1 MKKIVVFLVLI
12 VLGQS
17 CNDNNPISDPCKD
30 IDCFTP
36 PGAFRFKVIDKDSR
50 ENLFTNG
57 TYDKN
62 DIEVINLKN
71 DSKVNFRFLEGDN
84 LNVIRIGSIG
94 WKKEIVDAEIKVSDK
109 LLFNLY
115 VDAERAYGDCCSYT
129 KYNEKRV
136 YNCDFE
142 LDSNNGMYSILIDTK

>member
-1 MKKIVVFLVLI
+1 MRVLFLFLSLMIMVL
-12 VLGQS
+12 S
-17 CNDNNPISDPCKD
+17 CDKCRD

-36 PGAFRFKVIDKDSR
+36 PGTFRFKVVDKDSR

-62 DIEVINLKN
+62 DIQITNLKN
-71 DSKVNFRFLEGDN
+71 DSKVEFTFLEGD
-84 LNVIRIGSIG
+84 LNVISIG
-94 WKKEIVDAEIKVSDK
+94 GIGWEKEIVDAEIKVSDK
-109 LLFNLY
+109 VLFNFY
-115 VDAERAYGDCCSYT
+115 VDAERAYGNCCSYT
-129 KYNEKRV
+129 KYNEQRV